1 MGLTAQLEVDKYDVY
16 TVVNLLHD
24 TFARRILERAKMY
37 TPVDTGAMQAS
48 WESDRENVHTSSV
61 YLPNDNE
68 GAKWDL
74 PGVGKAD
81 WLLRG
86 TGKYGPLE
94 KPYCGKRIEPVTD
107 FKEPIRIKP
116 MVWRTREGVCVRKLC
131 VQGINPRRIHGA
143 DGAYDFEEDLKRA
156 VREGVGDAI
165 QELRQ

>member
-107 FKEPIRIKP
+107 FKELSVSNRWYGGQGKASGSGNCVCRVSIPAGY
-116 MVWRTREGVCVRKLC
+116 MVRTAHTISRKT
-131 VQGINPRRIHGA
+131 
-143 DGAYDFEEDLKRA
+143 
-156 VREGVGDAI
+156 
-165 QELRQ
+165 